1 MFAEAPKTIGGPAG
15 MGGMDF
21 IQEAEANLAP
31 LGITPVPLLTPQA
44 IREHFPEELRADVA
58 SFEGK
63 KGYVRLISLTFSPAR
78 RPFG

>member
-1 MFAEAPKTIGGPAG
+1 

-31 LGITPVPLLTPQA
+31 LGIKPVPLLTPQA
-44 IREHFPEELRADVA
+44 IREHFAEDIRSDVA

-63 KGYVRLISLTFSPAR
+63 KGYVSRFHVLLVPLVARLR
-78 RPFG
+78 